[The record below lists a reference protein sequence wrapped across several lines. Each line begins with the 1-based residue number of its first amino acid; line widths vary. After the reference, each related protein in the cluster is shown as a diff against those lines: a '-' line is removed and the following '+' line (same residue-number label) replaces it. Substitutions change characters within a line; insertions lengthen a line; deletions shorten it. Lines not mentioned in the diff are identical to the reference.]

1 MHVLNHFI
9 GHALDWIDFAVPNL
23 TALLIEVIEIA
34 TAYPSNE
41 LISQIVIILNRAI
54 EN

>member
-1 MHVLNHFI
+1 MDVLSHFI
-9 GHALDWIDFAVPNL
+9 GHALDWIDFGVPNL

-34 TAYPSNE
+34 TAFPSND

-54 EN
+54 DS